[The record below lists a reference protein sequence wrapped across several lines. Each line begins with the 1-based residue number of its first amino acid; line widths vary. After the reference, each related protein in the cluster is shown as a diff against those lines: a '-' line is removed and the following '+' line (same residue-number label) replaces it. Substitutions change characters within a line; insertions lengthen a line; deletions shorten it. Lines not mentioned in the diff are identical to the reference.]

1 MGRKQFCGAAR
12 LKLREKLCDQLN
24 WLSRFA
30 EVCEKQIISVSIYI
44 DSTIARLI
52 RFGSRDPAY
61 AQYGC
66 IANWYIGKVFIHV
79 RSPF

>member
-1 MGRKQFCGAAR
+1 MPSHTLSRKQFCSAAR
-12 LKLREKLCDQLN
+12 LKFREKLCDQLN

-30 EVCEKQIISVSIYI
+30 EVYEKQIISVSVHI

-52 RFGSRDPAY
+52 RFGSRDPAD

-66 IANWYIGKVFIHV
+66 IAS
-79 RSPF
+79 R